1 MIVLPTKFDSHADG
15 DLKPMKRLLL
25 AAFAAVLVACASG
38 NTGESKARS
47 VAQEQMNADGFAEA
61 KITNVTGGDVTSQGA
76 DELYCVATDA
86 TTQNGELPY
95 LLLIW
100 REGDS
105 WQSITMAE
113 GYYEWDLY
121 GCDR

>member
-1 MIVLPTKFDSHADG
+1 
-15 DLKPMKRLLL
+15 MKRLLL
-25 AAFAAVLVACASG
+25 AAFAAMLVLAACASG
-38 NTGESKARS
+38 DAGEAKVRE
-47 VAQEQMNADGFAEA
+47 VAQGQMTEDGFADA
-61 KITNVTGGDVTSQGA
+61 KITAVTEGDATSQGA

-100 REGDS
+100 RDGEE
-105 WQSITMAE
+105 WTTQAMTE

>member
-1 MIVLPTKFDSHADG
+1 
-15 DLKPMKRLLL
+15 MKRLLL
-25 AAFAAVLVACASG
+25 AAIAAMLVLAACASG
-38 NTGESKARS
+38 DTGEAQVRE
-47 VAQEQMNADGFAEA
+47 VAQEQMNDDGFSDAA
-61 KITNVTGGDVTSQGA
+61 ITDVTAGDSASQGA

-95 LLLIW
+95 LLLVW
-100 REGDS
+100 REGTE
-105 WQSITMAE
+105 WKTQTMTE